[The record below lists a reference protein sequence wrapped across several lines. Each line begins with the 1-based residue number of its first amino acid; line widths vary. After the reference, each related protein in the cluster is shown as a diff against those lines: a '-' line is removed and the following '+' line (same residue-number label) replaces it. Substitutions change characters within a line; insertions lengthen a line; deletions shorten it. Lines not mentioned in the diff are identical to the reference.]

1 MSELLFFSN
10 SPEQTRKLNINSL
23 KINVNS
29 IGLVFY
35 EKVRR
40 DFWIIPIVMRVL
52 PSRDSEIRGAK

>member
-10 SPEQTRKLNINSL
+10 SPERTRKLNINSL

>member
-10 SPEQTRKLNINSL
+10 SPERTRKLNINSL

-40 DFWIIPIVMRVL
+40 HFWIIPIVMRVL